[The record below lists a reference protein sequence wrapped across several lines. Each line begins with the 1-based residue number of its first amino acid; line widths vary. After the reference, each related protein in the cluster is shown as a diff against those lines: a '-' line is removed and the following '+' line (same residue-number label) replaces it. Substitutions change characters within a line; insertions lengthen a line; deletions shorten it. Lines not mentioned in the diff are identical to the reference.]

1 MYVLDTNILK
11 LYFEQPQNYP
21 YLVQQIR
28 DADARRLLRITIVN
42 AQEILAHAVNVI
54 KDRPNQKEREILR
67 LYDDL
72 FKLITFLKRFSI
84 LPFDKAAYHQFI
96 AIGKVQIAIGTR
108 DRRIAA
114 ITLANDATIVTV
126 NRQHFDLVPEL
137 KVENWAVRSPQPS
150 TQE

>member
-28 DADARRLLRITIVN
+28 DADARRLLCITIVN
-42 AQEILAHAVNVI
+42 TQEILAHAVNVI
-54 KDRPNQKEREILR
+54 KDRPNQKEHEILR

-84 LPFDKAAYHQFI
+84 LPFDQAAYHQFI
-96 AIGKVQIAIGTR
+96 VIGKTQTSIGTR

-114 ITLANDATIVTV
+114 IALANDATVITA
-126 NRQHFDLVPEL
+126 NQQHFDLVPGL
-137 KVENWAVRSPQPS
+137 KAANWAARSPRPA